1 MVLKTGKH
9 YGSGDLCCR
18 IDEYTNLAGHH
29 KAMATQ
35 TKEIERL
42 QHEAMMEEIE
52 LEQLLCEVELFSAD
66 DE

>member
-1 MVLKTGKH
+1 
-9 YGSGDLCCR
+9 
-18 IDEYTNLAGHH
+18 
-29 KAMATQ
+29 MATQ

-52 LEQLLCEVELFSAD
+52 LEQLLREVELFSAD